1 MKIKIECEIEVDDN
15 VWGNFI
21 DQDEIDWFMELLDN
35 EDGMT
40 HVKLWSCEVGD
51 EMGYASKFKYEIL

>member
-35 EDGMT
+35 KDGMT
-40 HVKLWSCEVGD
+40 HVSLWSNEVGN
-51 EMGYASKFKYEIL
+51 EIGYTSKFKYEIL